1 MIVNALRG
9 LFRKRRPYVKAIYI
23 ADSGGD
29 VMRALPAAN
38 VLLGKGL
45 EGDRYATNQ
54 GYWHKVESC
63 EVTII
68 TEDEV
73 AAIKHRAKDF
83 IYEAGMHRRNLVL
96 ADISQKQLKG
106 QTIQLGSAVL
116 QYQKPR
122 PPCGY
127 INQITQTNLAK
138 AMSYDCG
145 ACFKVITAGEL
156 SVGDEVNLR

>member
-1 MIVNALRG
+1 
-9 LFRKRRPYVKAIYI
+9 
-23 ADSGGD
+23 
-29 VMRALPAAN
+29 MRSLSTVN
-38 VLLGKGL
+38 VLLDKGL
-45 EGDRYATNQ
+45 EGDRYATNK

-73 AAIKHRAKDF
+73 KAIKHRAKDF
-83 IYEAGMHRRNLVL
+83 TVEAGMHRRNLVL

-106 QTIQLGSAVL
+106 QTIQLGTAVL

-127 INQITQTNLAK
+127 INQITQVNLAK

-145 ACFKVITAGEL
+145 ACFKVIEAGVI
-156 SVGDEVNLR
+156 STGNTLRFR